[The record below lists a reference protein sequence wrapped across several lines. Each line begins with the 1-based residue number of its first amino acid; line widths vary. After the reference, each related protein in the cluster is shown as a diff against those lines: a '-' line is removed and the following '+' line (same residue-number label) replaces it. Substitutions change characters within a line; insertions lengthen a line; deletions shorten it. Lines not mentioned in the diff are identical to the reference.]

1 LSTKADIAVTY
12 DVSNEFFNLWLDRRM
27 IYSCALFE
35 ETDDLDQAQLNKLR
49 WFHDKVRVT
58 PEKRVLDIG
67 CGWGGL
73 MEFLAVEMGVKD
85 VTGIT
90 LSEAQYSAIK
100 ERATPGAS
108 AELISYLDYKPE
120 KKYDAVISIGM
131 FEHIAT
137 PEQVRGG
144 ENIRVYRDY
153 FRRAWEWTN
162 PGAWFGL
169 QSVIG
174 AVLPRKSED
183 VRYLA
188 WGTSV
193 IFPGAIT
200 PRPEAIMAAVNPY
213 WEVMEFWTRR
223 EHYARTAASWL
234 SRLREHEKVIRE
246 RWGAKTFE
254 EYERYLAGCVWA
266 FEKGFQ
272 SLAQVVL
279 RRID

>member
-1 LSTKADIAVTY
+1 MSTKADIAVTY
-12 DVSNEFFNLWLDRRM
+12 DVSNEFFSLWLGQRM

-35 ETDDLDQAQLNKLR
+35 GTEDLDQAQTNKLK

-73 MEFLAVEMGVKD
+73 MEFLAGEMGVKD

-90 LSEAQYSAIK
+90 LSHAQYSAIK
-100 ERATPGAS
+100 EKAAPGVS
-108 AELISYLDYKPE
+108 ADFISYLEYKPE
-120 KKYDAVISIGM
+120 KKFDAVISIGM

-153 FRRAWEWTN
+153 FRRVWEWTT

-174 AVLPRKSED
+174 ALLPRKRED
-183 VRYLA
+183 VRDLA
-188 WGTSV
+188 WGTSS

-200 PRPEAIMAAVNPY
+200 PRPETIMAAVNPY
-213 WEVMEFWTRR
+213 WEVMEFRTRR
-223 EHYARTAASWL
+223 EHYAKTAAAWL
-234 SRLREHEKVIRE
+234 RGLQRNETLIRE
-246 RWGAKTFE
+246 RWGDQTFE
-254 EYERYLAGCVWA
+254 EYERYLGGCVRV
-266 FEKGFQ
+266 FEKGYQ
-272 SLAQVVL
+272 SLAQVIL

>member
-12 DVSNEFFNLWLDRRM
+12 DVSNDFFSLWLDRRM

-35 ETDDLDQAQLNKLR
+35 GTDDLEQAQLKKLK
-49 WFHDKVRVT
+49 WFYDKARVS
-58 PEKRVLDIG
+58 PDKRVLDIG

-73 MEFLAVEMGVKD
+73 MEFLAGEMGVRD

-90 LSEAQYSAIK
+90 LSHAQFSAIK
-100 ERATPGAS
+100 EKAAPGIS
-108 AELISYLDYKPE
+108 VEFVSYLEYQPQ
-120 KKYDAVISIGM
+120 KKFDALISIGM

-144 ENIRVYRDY
+144 ENIRIYRDY
-153 FRRAWEWTN
+153 FRRAWEWTT

-174 AVLPRKSED
+174 ALLPRKRED
-183 VRYLA
+183 VRDLG
-188 WGTSV
+188 WGTTT

-200 PRPEAIMAAVNPY
+200 PRPEAILAAVNPY
-213 WEVMEFWTRR
+213 WEVMELWTRR
-223 EHYARTAASWL
+223 EHYAKTAAAWL
-234 SRLREHEKVIRE
+234 HRLEQHESTIRE
-246 RWGAKTFE
+246 RWGDKTFE
-254 EYERYLAGCVWA
+254 DYARYLSGCVRV
-266 FEKGFQ
+266 FEKGYQ
-272 SLAQVVL
+272 SLAQLVL